1 MQTIISVTKKI
12 FTSAN
17 GIKMKIFL
25 TSALLVTCFYAKA
38 SEIVQFPYKEPQK
51 NQEHI
56 ISKLKDLYEAHWL
69 YNQFNQLVTIHADK
83 INNGRFLTYK
93 ITTPAH
99 HKNRIEF
106 LFQSFK
112 TSADLLFLTYH
123 SLHTDVAMLL
133 AQENVSTLEFLALY
147 NDETQDS
154 IPILNSVMQIMSE
167 YDHEK
172 KNGLGII
179 KSLSELYRSI

>member
-1 MQTIISVTKKI
+1 
-12 FTSAN
+12 
-17 GIKMKIFL
+17 MKIFL
-25 TSALLVTCFYAKA
+25 ISVLLVTSLHTKA

-51 NQEHI
+51 NQDHI

-69 YNQFNQLVTIHADK
+69 YNQFNQLVTTHADK

-99 HKNRIEF
+99 HKNRVE
-106 LFQSFK
+106 LLLQSFK

-133 AQENVSTLEFLALY
+133 AQENVSALEFLALY
-147 NDETQDS
+147 NDETQSS

-172 KNGLGII
+172 KNGLSII
-179 KSLSELYRSI
+179 KSLSELYRSR